1 VVDARRVDPVVDVD
15 SDGDGN
21 GDVEI
26 LSSDDENRDDT

>member
-1 VVDARRVDPVVDVD
+1 VDARRIDPVVDVD